1 MNRIIN
7 VSVGGNYLKK
17 DKKSAGVK
25 GEANVTRLR
34 ITFDNGWDNYAKTV
48 TFLDARGQN
57 PVNVVLGVNLLEDV
71 AKDKRVYIVPIPA
84 EPMAISGELTFII
97 EGVLD
102 NKIQKSFADRLE
114 VKDAPDTTGAVNAVE
129 PTPSELTQLQT
140 EIEFIKDTFG
150 KSSYVSEDGTVYVWS
165 EESGEYVPLQAIKGE
180 DGTDGKSAY
189 ELAKEGGYTGT
200 EAEFIALLNGLTSS
214 ENGEHRKDFNNPHKV
229 TAQQVGALPLTGGT
243 LTNKTIYFDNGNAR
257 LSGGQDYMQM
267 DVFDSP
273 KDDNNRRKFV
283 LNGNNTDLKNAL
295 VLTTRVNG
303 EQKNYNIYG
312 VHNKPTSYDV
322 GAVSKNGDTMTGALV
337 IKKPTSWG
345 QVEMR
350 SPLGYY
356 RALESD
362 DTRTRIDVRDDQLTT
377 SRRFLDIYSNVG
389 EANLKDAL
397 KLVQAHET
405 NDNKT
410 AIVMHTENINNY
422 IISRGSYAGA
432 GKTSKTLSI
441 RNTTQMV
448 IVYAT
453 SSSGDAWMFGVLI
466 RGMTRAHCNL
476 AAGGEYSTNLNVSWT
491 DTSVTYGLGNA
502 DPKYSWDMTGATYHY
517 VLIG

>member
-17 DKKSAGVK
+17 DKKCAGVR

-57 PVNVVLGVNLLEDV
+57 PVNVVLGVNLLEDIT
-71 AKDKRVYIVPIPA
+71 KDERVYLVPIPA
-84 EPMAISGELTFII
+84 EPMAVSGELTFII

-114 VKDAPDTTGAVNAVE
+114 VKDAPNTAGAVNAVD
-129 PTPSELTQLQT
+129 PTPSELAQLQT
-140 EIEFIKDTFG
+140 EIEFIKETFG
-150 KSSYVSEDGTVYVWS
+150 KSSYVGDDGTVYVWS

-180 DGTDGKSAY
+180 DGKSAY
-189 ELAKEGGYTGT
+189 DLAKEGGYTGT
-200 EAEFIALLNGLTSS
+200 EAEFTAMLNGLTSLV
-214 ENGEHRKDFNNPHKV
+214 NGGHYKDLNNPHKV

-257 LSGGQDYMQM
+257 LSGGKDYMQM

-273 KDDNNRRKFV
+273 KDDDNRRKLV
-283 LNGNNTDLKNAL
+283 LNGNGTDLKNAL

-312 VHNKPTSYDV
+312 VHNKPNSYDV
-322 GAVSKNGDTMTGALV
+322 GAVSKKGDTMTGALV
-337 IKKPTSWG
+337 VDKDSAWG
-345 QVEMR
+345 QLVLHTP
-350 SPLGYY
+350 SGYY
-356 RALESD
+356 RAFETAD
-362 DTRTRIDVRDDQLTT
+362 DRVRIDVRDESLTT
-377 SRRFLDIYSNVG
+377 KRRYIDIFTNEADSRHSHALRFN
-389 EANLKDAL
+389 
-397 KLVQAHET
+397 QAIDGAT
-405 NDNKT
+405 TT
-410 AIVMHTENINNY
+410 AYVLHTENINNFV
-422 IISRGSYAGA
+422 ISKGSYAGA
-432 GKTSKTLSI
+432 GSTSKTIPI
-441 RNTTQMV
+441 RKTTQMV
-448 IVYAT
+448 VVYAT
-453 SSSGDAWMFGVLI
+453 SSSGDAWTFGVLI

-476 AAGGEYSTNLNVSWT
+476 AAGGEYSTNLNVSWA
-491 DTSVTYGLGNA
+491 DTSVTYGLSNA

-517 VLIG
+517 VVIG

>member
-71 AKDKRVYIVPIPA
+71 AKDKRVYLVPIPA
-84 EPMAISGELTFII
+84 EPMAVSGELTFII

-114 VKDAPDTTGAVNAVE
+114 VKDAPETAGAVNSVE
-129 PTPSELTQLQT
+129 PTPSELAQLQT

-214 ENGEHRKDFNNPHKV
+214 ENGEHYKDLNNPHKV
-229 TAQQVGALPLTGGT
+229 TAAQVGALPITGGT
-243 LTNKTIYFDNGNAR
+243 LTGKTVYFDNGNAC
-257 LSGGQDYMQM
+257 LSGGQGYILM
-267 DVFDSP
+267 DVYEDTKDSNNFRRIELRGGAKSV
-273 KDDNNRRKFV
+273 KDALILKERI
-283 LNGNNTDLKNAL
+283 NGVDST
-295 VLTTRVNG
+295 
-303 EQKNYNIYG
+303 YFIYG
-312 VHNKPTSYDV
+312 TNNKPSALDV
-322 GAVSKNGDTMTGALV
+322 GAVHLAQQFSGKDLLSMTAEGNYYITNAQNT
-337 IKKPTSWG
+337 PTSTKAGYLRVVQHPTASDYRVIYWRG
-345 QVEMR
+345 YNDNTEYINVLEAGTW
-350 SPLGYY
+350 LGW
-356 RALESD
+356 S
-362 DTRTRIDVRDDQLTT
+362 
-377 SRRFLDIYSNVG
+377 
-389 EANLKDAL
+389 ANL
-397 KLVQAHET
+397 
-405 NDNKT
+405 
-410 AIVMHTENINNY
+410 HTGNINDS
-422 IISRGSYAGA
+422 IVSKGSYAGA